1 MDSQVNLVVK
11 DYYSDKSFCRDDSG
25 NWIKNVAFRDEKPFI
40 VALGEYIYYWI
51 EVLYK
56 HKLIQGKSLIY
67 IKLDGSQD
75 FLTANRVDVFSG
87 IIQNKWFKIN
97 IGEMV

>member
-40 VALGEYIYYWI
+40 VALGEYIYY
-51 EVLYK
+51 
-56 HKLIQGKSLIY
+56 
-67 IKLDGSQD
+67 
-75 FLTANRVDVFSG
+75 
-87 IIQNKWFKIN
+87 
-97 IGEMV
+97 